1 MLNFTALF
9 HKFLYILF
17 LKLLEVRAIFPP
29 GIFKS
34 ICRLKLNSEFKLI
47 CIVSVHVYLSE
58 WDLAKCNSSV
68 IEPDVLVYG
77 CIFFSISSIK

>member
-1 MLNFTALF
+1 VLNFTALF

-58 WDLAKCNSSV
+58 WDLAKCN
-68 IEPDVLVYG
+68 LFKCY
-77 CIFFSISSIK
+77 